1 MPAFSH
7 LEPENGPGL
16 GVSGW
21 KLDIMYQTHSLESQ
35 TMNTPN
41 DPVDLVRDKL
51 NLETSQIAWKELQ
64 RFFASGTAIAV
75 STQLDL
81 VEVAHAFSSDE
92 TSKVEQWMSENRLDK
107 VSDQLAQQWI
117 ATDATVWAV
126 VIKPWILVQSK
137 ND

>member
-1 MPAFSH
+1 
-7 LEPENGPGL
+7 
-16 GVSGW
+16 
-21 KLDIMYQTHSLESQ
+21 
-35 TMNTPN
+35 MNTPN
-41 DPVDLVRDKL
+41 DPVDVVRDKL

-81 VEVAHAFSSDE
+81 VEVAHAFSTDK

-107 VSDQLAQQWI
+107 VSDQQAQQWI

-126 VIKPWILVQSK
+126 VIKPWVLVQSVTDK
-137 ND
+137 